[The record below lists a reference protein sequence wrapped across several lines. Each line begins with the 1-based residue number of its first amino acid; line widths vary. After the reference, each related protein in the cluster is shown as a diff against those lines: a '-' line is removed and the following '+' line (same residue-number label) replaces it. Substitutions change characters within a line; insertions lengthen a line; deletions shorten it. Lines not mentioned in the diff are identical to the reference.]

1 MPGGAGMNTLNN
13 NNGGTKLKLTFNRDG
28 NGGGANGMANGA
40 AAGAGSGSGG
50 GSGSVGGMSDDD
62 EE

>member
-1 MPGGAGMNTLNN
+1 MPGGAGMNTLNS

-28 NGGGANGMANGA
+28 GGGANGMANGA
-40 AAGAGSGSGG
+40 AIGAGSGG
-50 GSGSVGGMSDDD
+50 GSGSGGGMSDDD